1 MKLFISKLLIVIV
14 FFVSFFTLFFNPIKI
29 NVHAG
34 CSGTI
39 ICGSMQYRC
48 SVGGWFGCTPPGFDS
63 VCTGSCT
70 LQCNQ
75 NWSPY
80 QACSG
85 ISNEA
90 QCNIAN
96 ASNSCT
102 SGCSISPDT
111 PCTWIPPCTF
121 TAWTDG
127 ACDDGDCAPT
137 ERRQYRTVNPPGCTN
152 STRCVSDPTCVV
164 APTPSCNLDLTPATV
179 NPLLIGGT
187 SDLTAALSNI
197 QDGSVSEVTFSSS
210 NSGVATVSPA
220 SDSSSPYNSTVTGV
234 TPGSATITARGIMN
248 GSSRCSDTTVI
259 TVPAYSCTV
268 DLVPDNAGTINTG
281 DTATFIANVNPTN
294 GLVTQVN
301 FTSGNTTFVTVN
313 PASDN
318 TVVYST
324 IATGVSEGP
333 TTVRADVIMGG
344 SSICNDT
351 STITIAPPGPWWQVR
366 DGDITTNGN
375 ITSAVPGAS
384 YLNIIGLGGYPGV
397 PVYAGSL
404 GFSPGS
410 LSVTNWSANTS
421 TTQGRLFDYSYFN
434 SLIPDSITPTV
445 ATDVSLRSPGFIADG
460 YEWFKATSNLSIDSN
475 IDFTNRK
482 VILFVEGG
490 SLSIAGK
497 INLTD
502 NVGFFGTFVEGDIT
516 IDPLVG
522 GTPSIE
528 GIYLVSGSFNTGLGN
543 TQLHAR
549 GSIASF
555 GGINLQRDL
564 ADNTSPAELFEF
576 GPDQVLLFPSRLA
589 FRRTKWVEVAP

>member
-1 MKLFISKLLIVIV
+1 MLRFIQNTLTIFFLSALILSSSNIV
-14 FFVSFFTLFFNPIKI
+14 KQVS
-29 NVHAG
+29 ASG
-34 CSGTI
+34 CSGNI
-39 ICGSMQYRC
+39 YCGNEGFYC
-48 SVGGWFGCTPPGFDS
+48 SIGFR
-63 VCTGSCT
+63 SCT
-70 LQCNQ
+70 QLVGCPFGEGTCQWLCKQ
-75 NWSPY
+75 NTNPMSCY
-80 QACSG
+80 S

-90 QCNIAN
+90 QCDIAN

-111 PCTWIPPCTF
+111 PCTWIPPCT
-121 TAWTDG
+121 TTEWVDG
-127 ACDDGDCAPT
+127 ACGNVNSCADD
-137 ERRQYRTVNPPGCTN
+137 ERQQTRTVNPAGCTN
-152 STRCVSDPTCVV
+152 STQCVADSSCVST
-164 APTPSCNLDLTPATV
+164 PTPSCNLDLTPATV

-197 QDGSVSEVTFSSS
+197 NDGTVSEVTFDSSS
-210 NSGVATVSPA
+210 TGVATVSPA

-234 TPGSATITARGIMN
+234 TPGNATITARGIMD

-268 DLVPDNAGTINTG
+268 DLVPDNAGTINLG
-281 DTATFIANVNPTN
+281 GTATFIANVTPTN
-294 GLVTQVN
+294 GAVTQVN
-301 FTSGNTTFVTVN
+301 FLSGNTAFVTVN

-318 TVVYST
+318 TVTYST
-324 IATGVSEGP
+324 IATGVGTGA

-344 SSICNDT
+344 ASRCNDT
-351 STITIAPPGPWWQVR
+351 STITIAPPGPWWQVK

-375 ITSAVPGAS
+375 ITSAVPGTS

-397 PVYAGSL
+397 PVYVGSL
-404 GFSPGS
+404 GFAPGL
-410 LSVTNWSANTS
+410 LSTTNWSANTS
-421 TTQGRLFDYSYFN
+421 TTQGRLFDYSYFE
-434 SLIPDSITPTV
+434 SLIPDNITPTV
-445 ATDVSLRSPGFIADG
+445 ATDVSLRSPGFVADG

-490 SLSIAGK
+490 NLNIAGK

-502 NVGFFGTFVEGDIT
+502 GVGFFGTFVEGNIT

-543 TQLHAR
+543 TQLHTR

-564 ADNTSPAELFEF
+564 SNNTSPAELFEF